1 MDDGPD
7 NPYGN
12 GWVVKNT
19 PLNTEVEAQRVGNP
33 QLSRYWKISNP
44 SSKHPVTGTLSE
56 PEL

>member
-12 GWVVKNT
+12 AWVVKNT
-19 PLNTEVEAQRVGNP
+19 ALSTESEAQRVGHP

-44 SSKHPVTGTLSE
+44 SSKHAVTGAS
-56 PEL
+56 PM